1 MENLEKNGK
10 TSGNPDSCKIS
21 DSDSTYRDKRCLAK
35 IRSKAITLKG
45 SNSKQAGF
53 VTKQDELSLLHIF
66 KFLLSTNQKLSK
78 RKH

>member
-53 VTKQDELSLLHIF
+53 VTKDELSLLHIF